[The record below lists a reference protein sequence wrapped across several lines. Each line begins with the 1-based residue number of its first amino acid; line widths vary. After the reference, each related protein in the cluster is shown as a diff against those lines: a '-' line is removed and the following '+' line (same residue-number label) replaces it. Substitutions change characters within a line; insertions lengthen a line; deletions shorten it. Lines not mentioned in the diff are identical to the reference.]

1 LYEDV
6 ITNNKK
12 KLSLLSSGICV
23 IDIHLICFVNFEN
36 LSEEKII
43 TIVEVNQSGFNQ
55 KNKRKIDRDRDIH
68 FTN

>member
-1 LYEDV
+1 
-6 ITNNKK
+6 
-12 KLSLLSSGICV
+12 V